1 MLFIEI
7 TYIILS
13 YLSWIWWQKIIK
25 SIVNVTLI
33 NHHLTP
39 SPLVTALRPDIFS
52 SKINSLWV
60 KSTSHWRKGPLN
72 HCKNTKSIL
81 SRLKATCSTKCS
93 EESQMSRCSSKQH
106 QQQIGVTAN
115 STNST
120 SREMVGLQNV
130 DYLNSTKTVLFSLKN
145 EKRMPDCCQNSNFV
159 QVTLCSCV

>member
-1 MLFIEI
+1 MLIDCNH
-7 TYIILS
+7 TS
-13 YLSWIWWQKIIK
+13 S
-25 SIVNVTLI
+25 TLVSV
-33 NHHLTP
+33 LE
-39 SPLVTALRPDIFS
+39 LAIFS
-52 SKINSLWV
+52 LKINSLWV

-106 QQQIGVTAN
+106 QQQIWVTAN
-115 STNST
+115 STNTT

-145 EKRMPDCCQNSNFV
+145 EKRMPVNARLLPECNVHPSDVAFSYRKNQHNRI
-159 QVTLCSCV
+159 L